1 MKPVPKLTPS
11 VLPRI
16 VVRATILG
24 DVMKNYGIPDEVIHV
39 AQTGLMA
46 GDFTGMTFSGYA
58 PSGAL
63 RERATLSF
71 EDLSEND
78 NMTMDVRDGRS
89 MVEALSRKLA
99 HAVAASVHLMRQQR
113 LSIHYT
119 YHCSDFVNAAEI
131 CQKYG
136 LHQETPQGDATG
148 MRLLFR
154 VRPGRDTGITF
165 GHYTSK

>member
-1 MKPVPKLTPS
+1 MKPVPKLAPGI
-11 VLPRI
+11 LPRI

-24 DVMKNYGIPDEVIHV
+24 DVMKNYGIPDHVIHV

-46 GDFTGMTFSGYA
+46 GDFTGMTFNGYA

-71 EDLSEND
+71 EDLKEND
-78 NMTMDVRDGRS
+78 NMSMDVRDSRS

-99 HAVAASVHLMRQQR
+99 HAVAASVHLMQQQR

-119 YHCSDFVNAAEI
+119 FHCSAFVNVAET

-136 LHQETPQGDATG
+136 LTQEAPQDDATD

-165 GHYTSK
+165 GHYTSR